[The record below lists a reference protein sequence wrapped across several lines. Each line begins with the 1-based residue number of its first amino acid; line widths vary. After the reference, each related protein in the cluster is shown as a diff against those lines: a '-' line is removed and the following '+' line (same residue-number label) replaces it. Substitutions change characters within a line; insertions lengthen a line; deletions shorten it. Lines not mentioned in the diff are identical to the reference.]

1 MSTGARYVL
10 CGVLFGAVGCR
21 GPSSEGGSV
30 PSAVTTPSSAG
41 VGDAAVTRVLEA
53 IREQH
58 GLPAL
63 AAAVVTSAGLQYVGA
78 VGVRK
83 WGVQTPVGLGD
94 LWHLGSDTK
103 AMTAAL
109 AARLVERGA
118 LSWETTPAAVF
129 TELAADFR
137 PEYREVTLLH
147 LLSHRAGLRAN
158 LDWGKLSRHGTVRE
172 QRLEAVRQGFSARP
186 EAAPGAAFLY
196 SNLGYVVAGAMIERV
211 MDTSWEEALATE
223 ILRPLAMRSAGFG
236 GVGTPG
242 QLDQPWGH
250 SSRGQP
256 VATNGPMA
264 DNPPVLG
271 PAGRMHCTLDDWGRF
286 IADLLR
292 GLRGEAPAL
301 LTPASYR
308 MVLSAPFSGD
318 YSLGWTV
325 IERSWAGGAAL
336 NHCGCNTMFYA
347 NAWVAPQRGFAI
359 LVCANQGLDAFAATD
374 GAVAGLLPLAADS
387 ARRGRPE

>member
-1 MSTGARYVL
+1 
-10 CGVLFGAVGCR
+10 
-21 GPSSEGGSV
+21 
-30 PSAVTTPSSAG
+30 
-41 VGDAAVTRVLEA
+41 VTRVLEA